1 MNYTESICQLKGT
14 LTNDNGETYY
24 KGEMEDG
31 FIVYS
36 FSEDFEDYWTEEDE
50 ILYGGVC

>member
-1 MNYTESICQLKGT
+1 MSNQEFSYQLKGT

-31 FIVYS
+31 SIIYS
-36 FSEDFEDYWTEEDE
+36 FYADFEDYWDEEDE
-50 ILYGGVC
+50 ILYGDN